1 MILEIKEHKRPDGIT
16 VLELIGRLT
25 LGNVLMDAEH
35 KVKSM
40 ISAGARK
47 MVMDL
52 TKLSG
57 LDSAGIGFLVYVSGE
72 MERSGGRLCV
82 VGANERVTQIF
93 AITHIDK
100 VVLIEKSRES
110 AIQAL
115 LAEGSAA
122 KA

>member
-1 MILEIKEHKRPDGIT
+1 MILELKEEKRPDGIT
-16 VLELIGRLT
+16 ILELIGRLT

-35 KVKSM
+35 KVKAM
-40 ISAGARK
+40 IQGGARK
-47 MVMDL
+47 MILDL
-52 TKLSG
+52 NKLSG

-82 VGANERVTQIF
+82 IGANERVTQIF

-100 VVLIEKSRES
+100 VVLIEQSRES

-115 LAEGSAA
+115 SASSA
-122 KA
+122 SA